1 MVLIMNCFLF
11 IDFDNTLH
19 DTDSKYVNELD
30 GLLGFDGAFLWD
42 MFLNRIHRMVHVR
55 FPERHEDLR
64 FHVELLLKALGRRVS
79 SKDVEKFMEA
89 LDRAE
94 RACWRE
100 PSYFP
105 DAFNFLKRAKDSGC
119 ILCLT
124 TGPNSTFKAQA
135 LEERISFKVFDYV
148 FGEDT
153 LGCIKSEPEYYRR
166 ALNVTGASPSSTV
179 TIGDTLST
187 DIAPAKIVGLRTI
200 WVNRKGVDPKDIDVR
215 PDFTVKDLDETF
227 RVIRALFS
235 REEVE

>member
-1 MVLIMNCFLF
+1 MF

-64 FHVELLLKALGRRVS
+64 FHVELLLEALGRRVS
-79 SKDVEKFMEA
+79 SEDVERFMEA
-89 LDRAE
+89 LEDAE
-94 RACWRE
+94 RACWE
-100 PSYFP
+100 APSYFP
-105 DAFNFLKRAKDSGC
+105 DAFDFLRRAKGFGY

-124 TGPNSTFKAQA
+124 TGPNSAFKAQA
-135 LEERISFKVFDYV
+135 LEKRVSFKVFDYV

-166 ALNVTGASPSSTV
+166 ALNVTGADASSTV
-179 TIGDTLST
+179 TVGDTLST
-187 DIAPAKIVGLRTI
+187 DIAPAKIIGLKTI
-200 WVNRKGVDPKDIDVR
+200 WVNRRGLDPKAVGVK
-215 PDFTVKDLDETF
+215 PDFTVKDLGEALK
-227 RVIRALFS
+227 VIRTLFPGGG
-235 REEVE
+235 